1 MPCCRCKCCTTRK
14 DRLVLAANKMVK
26 EELKI
31 VRWVQFVRV
40 TEFAMRRLFTKEELE
55 AIKDEA
61 EFKVLAFSEIKENKV
76 VVVQGAA

>member
-31 VRWVQFVRV
+31 VRWVQFMRV
-40 TEFAMRRLFTKEELE
+40 TEFAMRRLFTKEELD